1 MHVFEIAEV
10 VVHEILLRPGWDTVL
25 FGAVCVGLLV
35 IGIFRLDEL
44 FASNKSR
51 AQARHTPQRPPRGME
66 PDGSHLMS
74 DPDGRV
80 WRVKPKRN

>member
-10 VVHEILLRPGWDTVL
+10 VVHEILLQPGWDTVL
-25 FGAVCVGLLV
+25 FGAVCAGLLA
-35 IGIFRLDEL
+35 IGIFRLDGL
-44 FASNKSR
+44 FASSKSKTPTR
-51 AQARHTPQRPPRGME
+51 RMPQRPPRGME
-66 PDGSHLMS
+66 PDGSHLMT

>member
-1 MHVFEIAEV
+1 MHVIEIAEA

-25 FGAVCVGLLV
+25 FGAACVAVLA
-35 IGIFRLDEL
+35 IGIFRLDGL
-44 FASNKSR
+44 FASKQSR
-51 AQARHTPQRPPRGME
+51 VRVRSTPQRPPRGME

-80 WRVKPKRN
+80 WRVKQKRD